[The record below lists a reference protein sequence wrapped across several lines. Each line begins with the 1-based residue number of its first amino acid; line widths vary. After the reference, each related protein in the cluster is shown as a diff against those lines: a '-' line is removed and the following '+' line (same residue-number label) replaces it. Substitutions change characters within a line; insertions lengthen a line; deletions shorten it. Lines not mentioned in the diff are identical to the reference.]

1 MSKPDI
7 LSRIEK
13 DEDLCVR
20 DGQELLVTGIGDSQE
35 PPRAPEEMD
44 QTKEALG
51 EDEFP
56 EEADTGKLG
65 GCQEGVAVPVSAS
78 SGHLPVVSVLGMN
91 CSEGSLTVLAKP
103 PRSTWNLSSKRN
115 GYAWSDESSAE
126 NQTEPVRR
134 SWAGVWSGGTHL
146 L

>member
-7 LSRIEK
+7 LSRIER

-20 DGQELLVTGIGDSQE
+20 DGQELLVTGIGDGQE
-35 PPRAPEEMD
+35 PLQAPEEMD
-44 QTKEALG
+44 QTEEASG

-78 SGHLPVVSVLGMN
+78 SGHLPAVSVN
-91 CSEGSLTVLAKP
+91 E
-103 PRSTWNLSSKRN
+103 
-115 GYAWSDESSAE
+115 
-126 NQTEPVRR
+126 
-134 SWAGVWSGGTHL
+134 L